1 MTATRKGQVPTS
13 GRSRLGLDVEDGDE
27 DDGERNGGFDRSVMD
42 DLMAEDDA
50 SGEMTMDVE
59 TPNASE
65 STRRAVRTPSS
76 VADQKGH
83 RRRTAR
89 RTQTNGHRT

>member
-1 MTATRKGQVPTS
+1 MTASRKGQVPTS

-27 DDGERNGGFDRSVMD
+27 DEDDGERDGGFDRSVMD

-65 STRRAVRTPSS
+65 SVRRACRHS
-76 VADQKGH
+76 VVGC
-83 RRRTAR
+83 
-89 RTQTNGHRT
+89 